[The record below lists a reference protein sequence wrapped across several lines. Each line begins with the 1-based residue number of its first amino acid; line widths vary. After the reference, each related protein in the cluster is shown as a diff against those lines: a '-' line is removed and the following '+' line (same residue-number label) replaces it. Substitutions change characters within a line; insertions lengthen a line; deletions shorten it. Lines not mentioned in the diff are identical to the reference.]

1 MGSRIDENAHAPSA
15 PALDSSDVNV
25 PVDGPSRALAPAS
38 PDAADVRRSGSAH
51 VLTHV
56 LTSPTR
62 SVPSGDGAGTASL
75 WPRLSPDERPLSPL
89 NPKSDRGRATKAPA
103 VVEAPVDDD
112 KRESKHVSK
121 PFTPTQ
127 CLLGISFLSLCWML
141 VTAFALAPLGANS
154 GPTGAACVG
163 TPTEGT
169 LCLCP
174 RPTVCATE
182 WHEVVFLAFARA
194 SAYFDYPMYMLLFLT
209 KCHNLCG
216 AAYRTYLKEW
226 LPLDDAHHLH
236 TFAGTFVACE
246 VVWHS
251 SWHVAR
257 WACGGDLRFLWEHRT
272 GVTGA
277 VALLVT
283 PLIAVPMMFEK
294 ARKRVP
300 YEYRKTMHYLS
311 VVWGIAVAFHAPAT
325 NVFWV
330 VGVCVCLYLGD
341 WLVGYFLCIRYC
353 PTLKMTRLGETAVE
367 VVFQHP
373 KGFVN
378 HGGNYVYL
386 CLPWLGK
393 AEWHAFS
400 LYAHPT
406 LENHSSV
413 CVAKLG
419 DWTGALHRALSKPS
433 AKPGWVYGPFPSPF
447 SAATDSDNLVSVAS
461 GIGVTPTLGTI
472 KLLSSSRTVN
482 VVWMCRD
489 ADLVEYFLRTV
500 TFDLDAWSLI
510 YYTGKRKLV
519 LSEDQFRANPKLLL
533 IQGRPDIRRVVL
545 DIVRA
550 CETDG
555 ELNRD
560 TVDAAHAMVRAFPN
574 PNPSS
579 LFGPITGDCLLTHMA
594 RKTDTFFYSS

>member
-1 MGSRIDENAHAPSA
+1 
-15 PALDSSDVNV
+15 
-25 PVDGPSRALAPAS
+25 
-38 PDAADVRRSGSAH
+38 
-51 VLTHV
+51 
-56 LTSPTR
+56 
-62 SVPSGDGAGTASL
+62 
-75 WPRLSPDERPLSPL
+75 
-89 NPKSDRGRATKAPA
+89 
-103 VVEAPVDDD
+103 
-112 KRESKHVSK
+112 
-121 PFTPTQ
+121 
-127 CLLGISFLSLCWML
+127 
-141 VTAFALAPLGANS
+141 
-154 GPTGAACVG
+154 
-163 TPTEGT
+163 
-169 LCLCP
+169 
-174 RPTVCATE
+174 VCATE

-433 AKPGWVYGPFPSPF
+433 AKPRWVYGPFPSPF

-560 TVDAAHAMVRAFPN
+560 TVDAAHAMVRVFPN